1 MAKRD
6 CIGAPD
12 AGLRNYPNRPTIGLH
27 LTFLHT
33 LAVRE
38 TDPESGDE
46 LLGRFSDARCFLQCA
61 TTALIARDE
70 HGFYSP
76 ELVCLRHGL
85 ELLRGVYNDLDLRLL
100 RDPSPPC

>member
-1 MAKRD
+1 MATRD
-6 CIGAPD
+6 CIGTPN
-12 AGLRNYPNRPTIGLH
+12 AGLRNYPTRPNSGLH
-27 LTFLHT
+27 LTFLPAH
-33 LAVRE
+33 AVRE
-38 TDPESGDE
+38 TDPDIGNE

-85 ELLRGVYNDLDLRLL
+85 EMLRGVYNDLDLRLL
-100 RDPSPPC
+100 REPSPPR